1 MTKEQLKRMLLI
13 QTILETIEQSDSG
26 YIPQGHCYMAMSSM
40 VNLDQFDTLLD
51 LLRNCKAIETT
62 RETISKGIMFDK
74 ILSAMKR
81 VETKLKEQRIIS

>member
-1 MTKEQLKRMLLI
+1 MTKEQLKRMLLM
-13 QTILETIEQSDSG
+13 QAILETLEQSDSG

-40 VNLDQFDTLLD
+40 VNLHQFELLID
-51 LLRNCKAIETT
+51 ILRNCKAIETT
-62 RETISKGIMFDK
+62 SETISKGIMFDK